1 MKDTIKQ
8 LERLRE
14 WGQNPLTKKSE
25 KQQIKFAL
33 EESLTPI
40 VKNPVLKKA
49 INDQQKGKPLSED
62 QRIRRKNHY
71 NKLYG
76 ISKEYNGVKYVG
88 SRQHLYDDEKRKPI
102 KKKPIQKDIIDIY
115 NPSFG
120 NLQLLRKTVDEI
132 KPIKPLQQFYND
144 VVERENNTRGIRSFD
159 PILKN
164 YETD

>member
-1 MKDTIKQ
+1 MTDTIKQ

-14 WGQNPLTKKSE
+14 WGQNPLTKTKKSE

-33 EESLTPI
+33 EESPVPI

-49 INDQQKGKPLSED
+49 INDQQED

-115 NPSFG
+115 NPSFT

-132 KPIKPLQQFYND
+132 KPVKPLQQFYND

-159 PILKN
+159 PILKK

>member
-1 MKDTIKQ
+1 MNDTVKQ

-14 WGQNPLTKKSE
+14 WGKNPLTKKSE

-33 EESLTPI
+33 EESPTPI

-49 INDQQKGKPLSED
+49 INDQQ
-62 QRIRRKNHY
+62 IRHKNHY

-102 KKKPIQKDIIDIY
+102 EKKPIQKDIIDIY
-115 NPSFG
+115 NPSFS
-120 NLQLLRKTVDEI
+120 NLQLLKKTVDETRPV
-132 KPIKPLQQFYND
+132 KTFQQFYND
-144 VVERENNTRGIRSFD
+144 VVEREKNIRGIRSFD
-159 PILKN
+159 PILKK

>member
-1 MKDTIKQ
+1 MSNTVKQ

-14 WGQNPLTKKSE
+14 WGQNPLTKKAE

-33 EESLTPI
+33 EESPVPI

-49 INDQQKGKPLSED
+49 ISDQQ
-62 QRIRRKNHY
+62 IRRKNHY

-102 KKKPIQKDIIDIY
+102 EKKPIQKDIIDIY
-115 NPSFG
+115 NPSFS
-120 NLQLLRKTVDEI
+120 NLQLLRKTVDEVRPV
-132 KPIKPLQQFYND
+132 KTFQQFHDDDLNKGLGALESK
-144 VVERENNTRGIRSFD
+144 VAAM
-159 PILKN
+159 PLPKN
-164 YETD
+164 KYETD

>member
-1 MKDTIKQ
+1 MNDTVKQ

-14 WGQNPLTKKSE
+14 WGKNPLTKKSE

-33 EESLTPI
+33 EESPTPI

-49 INDQQKGKPLSED
+49 INDQQ
-62 QRIRRKNHY
+62 IRRKNHY

-102 KKKPIQKDIIDIY
+102 EKKPIQKDIIDIY

-159 PILKN
+159 PILKK

>member
-1 MKDTIKQ
+1 MSNTVKQ

-14 WGQNPLTKKSE
+14 WGQNPLTKKAE

-33 EESLTPI
+33 EESPVPI

-49 INDQQKGKPLSED
+49 ISDQQ
-62 QRIRRKNHY
+62 IRRKNHY

-88 SRQHLYDDEKRKPI
+88 SRQHLYDDEKKPI

-115 NPSFG
+115 NPSFS

-132 KPIKPLQQFYND
+132 KPIKPLQQFYKD

>member
-1 MKDTIKQ
+1 MSNTVKQ

-33 EESLTPI
+33 EESPTPI

-49 INDQQKGKPLSED
+49 INDQQED
-62 QRIRRKNHY
+62 QKIRRKNHY

-102 KKKPIQKDIIDIY
+102 EKKPIQKDIIDIY
-115 NPSFG
+115 NPSFS

-132 KPIKPLQQFYND
+132 KPVKPLQQFYSND
-144 VVERENNTRGIRSFD
+144 LNRGLGALESKIVAM
-159 PILKN
+159 PLPKKK

>member
-1 MKDTIKQ
+1 MNDTVKQ

-14 WGQNPLTKKSE
+14 WGKNPLTKKSE

-33 EESLTPI
+33 EESPVPI

-49 INDQQKGKPLSED
+49 INDQQED

-115 NPSFG
+115 NPSFT

-132 KPIKPLQQFYND
+132 KPVKPLQQFYND

-159 PILKN
+159 PILKK